1 MPAPAWFGLG
11 LVPVVVGCAA
21 SPRPIV
27 VLISAGTEW
36 KVLHE
41 TLREPD
47 QGPAGAEWFVHRYP
61 GAHGPRDVIFFH
73 GGWGKIAAAA
83 STQLAIDRWRPQL
96 LVNLGTAG
104 GFGGRAAMGDVI
116 LARRTVVYDI
126 IEAMGDPDEA
136 ITFFATDLD
145 PSLWPA
151 PLAGEVIPDLLVSAD
166 RDLIARELPGLI
178 ERYHARAGDW
188 ESGAIAWTA
197 RRNGTP
203 VIILRGVSDVVE
215 ATGSPT
221 YGSMEN
227 FEKGTRVVM
236 ARLLELFGR
245 AVGSW

>member
-1 MPAPAWFGLG
+1 MVTVTVALICA
-11 LVPVVVGCAA
+11 GCATA
-21 SPRPIV
+21 PPPRPIV

-41 TLREPD
+41 TLHEPD
-47 QGPAGAEWFVHRYP
+47 QGPKGAEWFVHRYP
-61 GAHGPRDVIFFH
+61 GAHGPHDVIFFH

-83 STQLAIDRWRPQL
+83 STQLAIDRWRPAL

-104 GFGGRAAMGDVI
+104 GFGGRAAVGDVI

-136 ITFFATDLD
+136 IDFYATDLD
-145 PSLWPA
+145 PALWPA

-166 RDLIARELPGLI
+166 RDLIVREIPGLI
-178 ERYHARAGDW
+178 DRFHGRAGDW

-197 RRNGTP
+197 KKNDAP
-203 VIILRGVSDVVE
+203 LIILRGVSDVVE
-215 ATGSPT
+215 ASGSVT

-227 FEKGTRVVM
+227 FEKGSRLVM
-236 ARLLELFGR
+236 ARLLDLFAR
-245 AVGSW
+245 AAGLW